1 MTLPKAKPSIA
12 LKVLIWICLVP
23 SFIGQFFKM
32 MHWPG
37 ASILMLVGTLVFCF
51 FYLPLFI
58 IEQHNKESLPGA
70 PFDWIHDKTPL
81 KGCLCYWN

>member
-1 MTLPKAKPSIA
+1 MTLPKAKPSTA
-12 LKVLIWICLVP
+12 LKVLIWTCLVP

-32 MHWPG
+32 QHWPG

-58 IEQHNKESLPGA
+58 NEERKTKTTRKDSLLA
-70 PFDWIHDKTPL
+70 
-81 KGCLCYWN
+81 